1 MSLDWKNLFVCPGCF
16 EVRHPQDFVTGV
28 EDDQSVPIARSDV
41 IQSVGSTTMKVAG
54 VKGDLT
60 GTRLG
65 FCWTRAWGPRRSIG
79 PM

>member
-16 EVRHPQDFVTGV
+16 EIRHPQDFVTGV

-60 GTRLG
+60 
-65 FCWTRAWGPRRSIG
+65 WS
-79 PM
+79 